1 VTFELRY
8 NFKIISIYLFEY
20 ELKLGRVQ
28 QQLEQNFGI
37 VFGVIDNLLFDLT
50 QSLVVWIISFK
61 KTTTTTTI
69 TLKSILMHYIE
80 QQTLQ
85 RYNSFQ
91 IDSVIKAQ
99 NIYGSHPGV

>member
-8 NFKIISIYLFEY
+8 NFNYISIYLFEY

-61 KTTTTTTI
+61 KNNNNNY
-69 TLKSILMHYIE
+69 LEKHFDALH
-80 QQTLQ
+80 
-85 RYNSFQ
+85 
-91 IDSVIKAQ
+91 
-99 NIYGSHPGV
+99 